1 MKKSSIISVQ
11 VMRML
16 LIMALILSVWSIPG
30 LKAQTLPPRPITVTV
45 NNAQPL
51 GFGAF
56 TTGAS
61 GGSVIINTNYTRNS
75 SGTVVLLGLG
85 YSYTPAMLYVSGN
98 PGTVVTVTL
107 SAPVMLSGS
116 NGGTMQLTPGPLLPL
131 SPFVITVPY
140 PQTTELLV
148 GGSLNVGPI
157 GSNPAGNYT
166 GTFSI
171 TFNQQ

>member
-1 MKKSSIISVQ
+1 MIISVP

-16 LIMALILSVWSIPG
+16 LIMVLIISVWG
-30 LKAQTLPPRPITVTV
+30 VTTLQAQTLPPRPIIVTV

-51 GFGAF
+51 AFGAF
-56 TTGAS
+56 TPGAS
-61 GGSVIINTNYTRNS
+61 GGSVYMQTDYYRDS
-75 SGTVVLLGLG
+75 DGTIVLFNLG
-85 YSYTPAMLYVSGN
+85 YSFSPAMLYVRGN

-107 SAPVMLSGS
+107 SPSVTLSGS
-116 NGGTMQLTPGPLLPL
+116 NGGTMTLSPGPLLPL
-131 SPFVITVPY
+131 SPFVITVPFL
-140 PQTTELLV
+140 QSTELLV
-148 GGSLNVGPI
+148 GGTLSVGPI